1 MKTLNGNIITRGKYK
16 GYKDIRVKRCATSW
30 RHSSTG
36 STCCNCR
43 YLPFYLSC
51 LAGSVINRRNV
62 EWFHNFSKISIRDQE
77 ENDFITKYNNTFQSN
92 EYNYV
97 FSRKKY
103 SSTWNEELDE
113 LLEELSEI
121 HPDILEMGT
130 RESNIDIIKSDENDE
145 NDENS
150 FNDIVQVSLKP
161 QVLKNV
167 EPLSFDR
174 NSKIL
179 HSISLPT
186 PSKNSVLGRT
196 LTDDLN
202 GKNPARLS
210 KKFRLSRRNESS
222 FNFFS
227 REKKKS

>member
-16 GYKDIRVKRCATSW
+16 GYKDIRFKRCATSW
-30 RHSSTG
+30 RHTSKC
-36 STCCNCR
+36 STCCNCQHM
-43 YLPFYLSC
+43 PFYLSC

-62 EWFHNFSKISIRDQE
+62 EWFHNFSKISIRDEE

-130 RESNIDIIKSDENDE
+130 RERNIGIIKSDENDE

-150 FNDIVQVSLKP
+150 LNDIVQDSLKP
-161 QVLKNV
+161 QDLKHV
-167 EPLSFDR
+167 EP
-174 NSKIL
+174 SKIL
-179 HSISLPT
+179 HSISLPA

-196 LTDDLN
+196 LTNDLS
-202 GKNPARLS
+202 GRNPARLS
-210 KKFRLSRRNESS
+210 KKFRLSKRNESG
-222 FNFFS
+222 FNLFS
-227 REKKKS
+227 REKKSWLLQFQK